1 MQVEDGQDAGLLKA
15 SHRSSF
21 LGKICLRSCVALGVW
36 DGIQPCVS
44 VGASVAEVGPT
55 ANQLPTANCQQGQ
68 PPRCLQYLNAS
79 HGMEFP
85 GNCF

>member
-1 MQVEDGQDAGLLKA
+1 MQVEDVQDAGLLKA

-36 DGIQPCVS
+36 DRIQPCVS

-55 ANQLPTANCQQGQ
+55 VNQLPTANKGNLHVVFDISMQVMVW
-68 PPRCLQYLNAS
+68 R
-79 HGMEFP
+79 FP